1 MALEGQI
8 DEVKRQ
14 ERTEAARPRALKVT
28 MQLRKFIEDNAESL
42 TGILRSYVARAGLA
56 SADEI
61 PEAAQDLFGEVVLE
75 ALKSA
80 DRFDPSS
87 RPTRAWL
94 LKIASNLVMRRQS
107 ERFKRQER
115 ESSVRDQK
123 IGCRDST
130 PYSQSSESRSDAEF
144 FDRIASHILAKE
156 IRPSEQTKW
165 ARPFSDARIL
175 EEIIGE
181 ESAERLLALVSAQDR
196 EVLTL
201 AVIHGLDGKEVARAL
216 KIKPGTA
223 RKRLHVALNKLRAAV
238 IMRDN
243 IKGDK

>member
-1 MALEGQI
+1 MKANARRE
-8 DEVKRQ
+8 
-14 ERTEAARPRALKVT
+14 TEATPPRAPKVT
-28 MQLRKFIEDNAESL
+28 MQLRRFIEDHAESL

-56 SADEI
+56 AGDEI
-61 PEAAQDLFGEVVLE
+61 PEAAQDLFGEVVVE

-107 ERFKRQER
+107 ERFKRRER

-123 IGCRDST
+123 IGCRDSF
-130 PYSQSSESRSDAEF
+130 PGDQSSGGRSDAEF
-144 FDRIASHILAKE
+144 FDWVASQIMAKK
-156 IRPSEQTKW
+156 IRPSEQTEW

-175 EEIIGE
+175 EEMIGDE
-181 ESAERLLALVSAQDR
+181 NAEKLLAMISAQDR

-201 AVIHGLDGKEVARAL
+201 AVIHGLDGMAVARSL
-216 KIKPGTA
+216 KVKPGTA
-223 RKRLHVALNKLRAAV
+223 RKRLHVALNNLRAAV
-238 IMRDN
+238 IRRDD